1 MLNEN
6 NQELKYV
13 VKVNGKVRTAPLLK
27 NLAEAAIQ
35 NLPEN
40 ERALAEL
47 VAVTNTGQELLLE
60 S

>member
-1 MLNEN
+1 MLNE